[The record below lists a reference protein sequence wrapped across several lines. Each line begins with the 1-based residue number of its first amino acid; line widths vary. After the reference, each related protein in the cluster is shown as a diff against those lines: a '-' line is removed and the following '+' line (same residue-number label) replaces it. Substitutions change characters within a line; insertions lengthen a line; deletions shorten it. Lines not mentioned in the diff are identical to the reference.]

1 MDIRKPLLF
10 SAGVLAFV
18 AMLAAPNA
26 FAQTSCTSKTTS
38 ETAGIFT
45 VTVNA
50 VNQNGRTIYTYT
62 VTGANA
68 NKLFVFVKQGLGP
81 LGPDLVALVDGS
93 PSGSIS
99 YVTPHNFASG
109 FPPAD
114 AWKVVHHQDG
124 VVFPSIAINHTFT
137 LNVPERFN
145 LQEGLTTLLLGTGS
159 TYQHCGPILGPTTP
173 AAQEFPGSP
182 LVNTTSHLC
191 FADGCCYFAT
201 AGLTDNIITNMTDD
215 PNTPFETTCG
225 PSGCQAC
232 HVTNSPNICEI
243 DLGLTFC
250 PPGELGRPPLQS
262 VPGGTCYYPPNLK
275 YPC

>member
-1 MDIRKPLLF
+1 METGKSSLF
-10 SAGVLAFV
+10 SACVLAIV
-18 AMLAAPNA
+18 AMLAASNT

-38 ETAGIFT
+38 ETAGVFT

-50 VNQNGRTIYTYT
+50 VNQNGRSIYTYT
-62 VTGANA
+62 LTGANA
-68 NKLFVFVKQGLGP
+68 NKLFVFVKQGLR
-81 LGPDLVALVDGS
+81 PDLVALVDGA
-93 PSGSIS
+93 PSGSAS

-145 LQEGLTTLLLGTGS
+145 LQEGLTTLLLGIGS

-173 AAQEFPGSP
+173 ATQEFQGSP
-182 LVNTTSHLC
+182 LVSTTSHLC
-191 FADGCCYFAT
+191 FENGCCYFAT

-215 PNTPFETTCG
+215 PNTPFETVCG
-225 PSGCQAC
+225 PSGC
-232 HVTNSPNICEI
+232 
-243 DLGLTFC
+243 
-250 PPGELGRPPLQS
+250 
-262 VPGGTCYYPPNLK
+262 
-275 YPC
+275 

>member
-1 MDIRKPLLF
+1 METKKSLLF
-10 SAGVLAFV
+10 SAGLLAIM
-18 AMLAAPNA
+18 AMLAASNA
-26 FAQTSCTSKTTS
+26 FAQTSCTSKTTN
-38 ETAGIFT
+38 ETAGVFT

-68 NKLFVFVKQGLGP
+68 NKLFVFVKQGLR
-81 LGPDLVALVDGS
+81 PDLVALVDGS

-99 YVTPHNFASG
+99 YVTPHQTAS
-109 FPPAD
+109 FPSLTD
-114 AWKVVHHQDG
+114 VWKVVHHQDG
-124 VVFPSIAINHTFT
+124 VVFSSIAINHTFT

-145 LQEGLTTLLLGTGS
+145 LQEGLTTLILGIGS

-173 AAQEFPGSP
+173 ATQEFQGSP
-182 LVNTTSHLC
+182 LVSTTSHLC
-191 FADGCCYFAT
+191 FEDGCCYFAT

-243 DLGLTFC
+243 DLGLAFC

-262 VPGGTCYYPPNLK
+262 VPGGTCYFAPNLK